1 MRRIIARKIGQLHSP
16 IGNPHFPRT
25 VCDVPAQGSTWG
37 PRAIPAA
44 PRGRAAPPI
53 RSALRAAVHAPGGS
67 DAPWAIRALRMERS
81 ALRAQSAF
89 RRHPALAARALHTY
103 LPPMSSRRPI
113 RPGIHARGA
122 PEPEAGA
129 LSPDVLREAFSRW
142 ASGVTVVAVR
152 DEPHVAAITAT
163 AFVPV
168 SIDPPLVLV
177 CVGVNASVLPLL
189 DTGARFAI
197 SILSENLR
205 RLASIFADTGP
216 LGREHLEPEGEPPV
230 TGASVGFACPARDVH
245 AAADPPVA
253 RARIDRL

>member
-1 MRRIIARKIGQLHSP
+1 
-16 IGNPHFPRT
+16 
-25 VCDVPAQGSTWG
+25 
-37 PRAIPAA
+37 
-44 PRGRAAPPI
+44 
-53 RSALRAAVHAPGGS
+53 
-67 DAPWAIRALRMERS
+67 MERS

-142 ASGVTVVAVR
+142 ASGVTVIAAR

-168 SIDPPLVLV
+168 SIEPPLVLV
-177 CVGVNASVLPLL
+177 CVGVDASVLPLL
-189 DTGARFAI
+189 EPGARFGI
-197 SILSENLR
+197 SILSERQR
-205 RLASIFADTGP
+205 RPASLFADTGP
-216 LGREHLEPEGEPPV
+216 LGREHFEREGEPLVIGAPV
-230 TGASVGFACPARDVH
+230 AMACAVRDVH
-245 AAADPPVA
+245 DGGDHAIVVAEITRLVLGDDAPPLLYHG
-253 RARIDRL
+253 REYRRLQ